1 MIKTLHTSLAL
12 YRQNIGSANSP
23 HSEKCSPQATA
34 LTTLEVL
41 QLELPCLNFAH
52 HCNHVKMPPKILK
65 FITYGPF
72 QVRFASPFQAVDGCG
87 RLFDTALSRH
97 QFAILV
103 HDVISGFAIGIAGI
117 RRMARRL
124 YCSVDSEFVKD
135 YKNLAADH

>member
-1 MIKTLHTSLAL
+1 MKTLHTSLAL
-12 YRQNIGSANSP
+12 YSQNIGSANSP

-41 QLELPCLNFAH
+41 QLELSSLNFAH
-52 HCNHVKMPPKILK
+52 RCNHVKMSLKILK

-72 QVRFASPFQAVDGCG
+72 QARFAFSFQAVEECG
-87 RLFDTALSRH
+87 RFFDTDLSHPVSHH

-117 RRMARRL
+117 
-124 YCSVDSEFVKD
+124 
-135 YKNLAADH
+135 

>member
-1 MIKTLHTSLAL
+1 MMKTLHTSIAL
-12 YRQNIGSANSP
+12 YSQNIGGANSP

-72 QVRFASPFQAVDGCG
+72 QVRFAFPFQAVDGCG
-87 RLFDTALSRH
+87 RLFDTDLSHH

-117 RRMARRL
+117 
-124 YCSVDSEFVKD
+124 
-135 YKNLAADH
+135 

>member
-117 RRMARRL
+117 
-124 YCSVDSEFVKD
+124 
-135 YKNLAADH
+135 